1 MRLLRR
7 AVAGDFPRPVWMIAF
22 VVVLSM
28 SANSM
33 FWPFISLWV
42 TRELAA
48 SPTQAG
54 AILLAGA
61 AVGIIGSV
69 LGGWLADRVG
79 RRPLVIVTSG
89 LGAARMAGL
98 AFANSLPPAVVL
110 LLVGDLVIN
119 AWEPGIGALI
129 ADLMPPERLIEGYGL
144 RRAAGSAGWMIGPAL
159 GGLAASR
166 SWDFLFV
173 CSAAGLG
180 LATVLAALVL
190 PHGQSVAARA
200 SAHRPSPWTA
210 IRDLKFLAFVG
221 AITVIMT
228 LLGWYESVVP
238 LYLQDVRGIGPGT
251 WGLILIVP
259 STLIV
264 LMQLRVSRYVQR
276 ISFTRAGL
284 IGAAGF
290 GAGVAGL
297 GLPVPALALTIPA
310 ALVAI
315 GIMFVLPLGSSVAGR
330 IAPLALRGAYQ
341 GAVGLT
347 ISIAFGIGPLAGL
360 TLYQRLGHAS
370 PFVAAPFVALLGGL
384 LLVVTMRPF
393 SER

>member
-1 MRLLRR
+1 M
-7 AVAGDFPRPVWMIAF
+7 VAGDFPRPIWMVAL

-61 AVGIIGSV
+61 ATGIVGSV
-69 LGGWLADRVG
+69 VGGWLADRVG

-89 LGAARMAGL
+89 LGAARMGAL

-159 GGLAASR
+159 GGVAASQ
-166 SWDFLFV
+166 SWDLLFV
-173 CSAAGLG
+173 CSAGGLA
-180 LATVLAALVL
+180 LATVLAAFVL
-190 PHGQSVAARA
+190 PHGA
-200 SAHRPSPWTA
+200 SAAVRAVKDRPSPWTA
-210 IRDLKFLAFVG
+210 IRDLRFLAFVG
-221 AITVIMT
+221 ALTVITT
-228 LLGWYESVVP
+228 LLGWYEAVVP
-238 LYLQDVRGIGPGT
+238 LYLQDVRAIGPGT

-264 LMQLRVSRYVQR
+264 LLQLRVSRLVQR

-284 IGAAGF
+284 IGAAAF
-290 GAGVAGL
+290 GVGLAGL
-297 GLPVPALALTIPA
+297 GLPVPALTLTLPA
-310 ALVAI
+310 ALVAV

-330 IAPLALRGAYQ
+330 IAPLQLRGAYQ

-347 ISIAFGIGPLAGL
+347 ISLAFGIGPLVGL
-360 TLYQRLGHAS
+360 TLYQRVGHAS
-370 PFVAAPFVALLGGL
+370 PFIAAPFVALLGGL
-384 LLVVTMRPF
+384 LLVVTLRPF

>member
-1 MRLLRR
+1 M
-7 AVAGDFPRPVWMIAF
+7 VAGDFPRPIWMIAL

-48 SPTQAG
+48 SPTEAG

-61 AVGIIGSV
+61 ATGIFGSV
-69 LGGWLADRVG
+69 LGGWLADHVG
-79 RRPLVIVTSG
+79 RRPLVLVTSA
-89 LGAARMAGL
+89 LGTARMAGL
-98 AFANSLPPAVVL
+98 AFANSLPPAIVL
-110 LLVGDLVIN
+110 LLIGDLVIN

-129 ADLMPPERLIEGYGL
+129 ADLMPPERLTEGYGL

-159 GGLAASR
+159 GGIAASR
-166 SWDFLFV
+166 SWDLLFV
-173 CSAAGLG
+173 CSAAGLAVST
-180 LATVLAALVL
+180 LLAALVL
-190 PHGQSVAARA
+190 PHGEAAAARA
-200 SAHRPSPWTA
+200 VANRPSAWTA
-210 IRDLKFLAFVG
+210 IRDTRFLAFVG
-221 AITVIMT
+221 ALTVIMT
-228 LLGWYESVVP
+228 LLGWYEAVVP

-264 LMQLRVSRYVQR
+264 LTQLRVSRFVQR
-276 ISFTRAGL
+276 ISFARAGG

-290 GAGVAGL
+290 GLGVAGL
-297 GLPVPALALTIPA
+297 ALPVPALALTIPA
-310 ALVAI
+310 ALVAV
-315 GIMFVLPLGSSVAGR
+315 GIMFVLPLGSAVAGR
-330 IAPLALRGAYQ
+330 VAPLALRGAYQ

-347 ISIAFGIGPLAGL
+347 ISLAFGIGPLVGL
-360 TLYQRLGHAS
+360 TLYQQAGHAS
-370 PFVAAPFVALLGGL
+370 PFLAAPLVALAGGL
-384 LLVVTMRPF
+384 LLALTLRPF

>member
-1 MRLLRR
+1 MSLLRR
-7 AVAGDFPRPVWMIAF
+7 MVAGDFPRPIWMVAL

-61 AVGIIGSV
+61 ATGIVGSV
-69 LGGWLADRVG
+69 VGGWLADRVG

-89 LGAARMAGL
+89 LGAARMGAL

-159 GGLAASR
+159 GGVAASQ
-166 SWDFLFV
+166 SWDLLFA
-173 CSAAGLG
+173 CSAGGLA
-180 LATVLAALVL
+180 LATVLAAFVL
-190 PHGQSVAARA
+190 PHGA
-200 SAHRPSPWTA
+200 SAAVRAVKDRPSPWTA
-210 IRDLKFLAFVG
+210 IRDLRFLAFVG
-221 AITVIMT
+221 ALTVITT
-228 LLGWYESVVP
+228 LLGWYEAVVP
-238 LYLQDVRGIGPGT
+238 LYLQDVRAIGPGT

-264 LMQLRVSRYVQR
+264 LLQLRVSRLVQR

-284 IGAAGF
+284 IGAAAF
-290 GAGVAGL
+290 GVGLAGL
-297 GLPVPALALTIPA
+297 GLPVPALTLTLPA
-310 ALVAI
+310 ALVAV

-330 IAPLALRGAYQ
+330 IAPLQLRGAYQ

-347 ISIAFGIGPLAGL
+347 ISLAFGIGPLVGL
-360 TLYQRLGHAS
+360 TLYQRVGHAS
-370 PFVAAPFVALLGGL
+370 PFIAAPFVALLGGL
-384 LLVVTMRPF
+384 LLVVTLRPF